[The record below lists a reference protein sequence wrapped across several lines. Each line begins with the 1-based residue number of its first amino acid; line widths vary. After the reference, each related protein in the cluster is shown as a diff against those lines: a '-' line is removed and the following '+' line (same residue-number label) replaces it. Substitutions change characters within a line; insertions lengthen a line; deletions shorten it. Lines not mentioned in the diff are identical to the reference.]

1 MKKLALI
8 LMSLL
13 MFVSLA
19 VPALAADEGMT
30 FPAEN
35 LYPLAKDVEKGP
47 LTFEA
52 VIRLPK
58 GYAERAGMFVS
69 SFGVDKTTSISLQFN
84 SAKVL
89 ELYYELPTAKNV
101 RHKFTDIP
109 VTLVSTGEWVHIAV
123 VKDDAAGQV
132 HAYINGELVQ
142 TASNAPQAYGHD
154 NPAEG
159 VTPMPFCVG
168 GDYRNGNT
176 VNWKGEIREIALYAD
191 VRTADEIKADAVE
204 IKADKD
210 MQVWLQLEKGMTA
223 AKDLSGNGNHMG
235 DYVEPETTAAP
246 TTAAQTS
253 AAPSTGSSAATFD
266 VAVVLAAAAAFA
278 GAGVVVSKK
287 RH

>member
-13 MFVSLA
+13 MLVSLA

-30 FPAEN
+30 FPPEK
-35 LYPLAKDVEKGP
+35 LYPLTKDVAKGP

-69 SFGVDKTTSISLQFN
+69 SYGVDKTTSISLQFN

-89 ELYYELPTAKNV
+89 ELYYELPTAKSV

-123 VKDDAAGQV
+123 VKDDAAGKV

-159 VTPMPFCVG
+159 VTPAPFCVG

-191 VRTADEIKADAVE
+191 VRTADEIKADAKG

-210 MQVWLQLEKGMTA
+210 MQVWLQLSKDMTA

-235 DYVEPETTAAP
+235 DYKEPETTAPAATQKP
-246 TTAAQTS
+246 TTTPK
-253 AAPSTGSSAATFD
+253 APQTFD
-266 VAVVLAAAAAFA
+266 AGIIAVVTAAAALA
-278 GAGVVVSKK
+278 GTVVLKK
-287 RH
+287 KK